1 MLQKYLSIHS
11 ERQNLL
17 VEGKWKDSHEGF
29 GKLKVGNERGK
40 IAKMERKL
48 PRGNLPDIRGGHLEM
63 RKI

>member
-1 MLQKYLSIHS
+1 MVTEVLVIHS
-11 ERQNLL
+11 ERQNLR
-17 VEGKWKDSHEGF
+17 VEMKWKDSHEGF
-29 GKLKVGNERGK
+29 GKLKVGNEGDK